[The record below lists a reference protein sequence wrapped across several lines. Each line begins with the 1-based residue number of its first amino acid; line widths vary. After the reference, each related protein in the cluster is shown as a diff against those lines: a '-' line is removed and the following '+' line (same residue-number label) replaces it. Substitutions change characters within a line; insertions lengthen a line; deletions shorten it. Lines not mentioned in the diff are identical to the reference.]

1 MNFIWIFEYQNIS
14 WFLIWFDS
22 RPHGILIDPTH
33 ESMAANLELKIDEK
47 TGELDEKIGLT
58 KIVTRYMRNKVPPKW
73 PIH

>member
-1 MNFIWIFEYQNIS
+1 
-14 WFLIWFDS
+14 
-22 RPHGILIDPTH
+22 
-33 ESMAANLELKIDEK
+33 MAANLELKIDEK